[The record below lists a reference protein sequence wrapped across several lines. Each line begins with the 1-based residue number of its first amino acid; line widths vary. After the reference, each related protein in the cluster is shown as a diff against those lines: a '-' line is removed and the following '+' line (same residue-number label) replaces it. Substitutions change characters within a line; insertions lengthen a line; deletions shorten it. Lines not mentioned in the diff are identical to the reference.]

1 MLLPSD
7 PQTPPSGNGALD
19 GGPDSTQ
26 EELLSEVAH
35 EFRTPL
41 GVITGYVE
49 LLQLRDDPA
58 LRSQALPRIDAAA
71 QRLGQAIDRL
81 LSALEHDNGAFAER
95 LLAARS
101 MPVEGARGSGAPS
114 MPQELRT
121 PSDVGVEVRRV
132 LIVDDDDEIRE
143 LLLRTLPT
151 DGFEILEARDG
162 HEALALLEREAPH
175 LLLLDW
181 NMPTVSGGDVLEE
194 LAHREHQVP
203 VIVLTADDDPA
214 RRAAAEAHGVDAFL
228 VKPFSPLEL
237 LREIERLLARD
248 QAESFGD

>member
-1 MLLPSD
+1 MLLPRD
-7 PQTPPSGNGALD
+7 PQTRPSGNGPLD
-19 GGPDSTQ
+19 GEPYSSP

-58 LRSQALPRIDAAA
+58 LRSQALPRIEAAA
-71 QRLGQAIDRL
+71 ERLGQAIDRL

-95 LLAARS
+95 LLAARHI
-101 MPVEGARGSGAPS
+101 PAQGARAS
-114 MPQELRT
+114 RT
-121 PSDVGVEVRRV
+121 PSIPREHRTASGAEVKRV
-132 LIVDDDDEIRE
+132 VIVDDDDEIRE

-194 LAHREHQVP
+194 LAHREHRVP

-214 RRAAAEAHGVDAFL
+214 RRAAAEAHGADAFL
-228 VKPFSPLEL
+228 AKPFSPLEL
-237 LREIERLLARD
+237 LHEIERLLARD

>member
-58 LRSQALPRIDAAA
+58 LRSQALPRIEAAA

-95 LLAARS
+95 LLVARHI
-101 MPVEGARGSGAPS
+101 PAQGARASGAPS
-114 MPQELRT
+114 VPHELPT
-121 PSDVGVEVRRV
+121 PSGVGVKRIV
-132 LIVDDDDEIRE
+132 IVDDDDEIRE

-194 LAHREHQVP
+194 LAHREHRGP